1 MAGRRRNRGRQ
12 PQHDARVDGAEMEDE
27 SHDGTPRRFRNLQD
41 IDARQRDQD
50 RELRHQ
56 VQTLVQQMA
65 AMQTQMAQIADT
77 RQRRDMPEDQGDED
91 ASYDSDGSSESDLR
105 RPEAG
110 LPAPISSPPAA
121 SLSSVFP
128 NLRRA
133 ATQPPPLSVPRSRDS
148 RTRSVLPCYGTA
160 SEAYPTK
167 AEPSTPPGFSLLAL
181 APEKPS
187 AAAIGFA
194 AGKPPPPRTL
204 AHSEPHLAL
213 LTPAAWRSRRPSSP
227 PLRPGK
233 PIPIERRSS
242 RELADPSTSSIRSRD
257 AVRDAFFPVSGETSQ
272 PSPSSGTT
280 SRTRPL
286 LTGTSASQDHTK
298 TAPAILD
305 TPPSPHPA
313 PGGHQQPT
321 PVITVVTSSPRLP
334 CSPEA
339 PRTLQLSSP
348 STKANHG
355 EDVEYQDEDDFDPD
369 ASY

>member
-1 MAGRRRNRGRQ
+1 RPTSSNIQ
-12 PQHDARVDGAEMEDE
+12 PASCFSLFRFPQ
-27 SHDGTPRRFRNLQD
+27 SPPRR
-41 IDARQRDQD
+41 DA
-50 RELRHQ
+50 
-56 VQTLVQQMA
+56 TA
-65 AMQTQMAQIADT
+65 AA
-77 RQRRDMPEDQGDED
+77 
-91 ASYDSDGSSESDLR
+91 LC
-105 RPEAG
+105 
-110 LPAPISSPPAA
+110 
-121 SLSSVFP
+121 
-128 NLRRA
+128 
-133 ATQPPPLSVPRSRDS
+133 ATQPRFSDEERPSLLRNRLRSLPYKS
-148 RTRSVLPCYGTA
+148 RTQHAARFFPARPC
-160 SEAYPTK
+160 
-167 AEPSTPPGFSLLAL
+167 PGKTERRRHWL
-181 APEKPS
+181 
-187 AAAIGFA
+187 
-194 AGKPPPPRTL
+194 RCR
-204 AHSEPHLAL
+204 
-213 LTPAAWRSRRPSSP
+213 AAWRSRRPSSP

-339 PRTLQLSSP
+339 PR
-348 STKANHG
+348 
-355 EDVEYQDEDDFDPD
+355 
-369 ASY
+369 